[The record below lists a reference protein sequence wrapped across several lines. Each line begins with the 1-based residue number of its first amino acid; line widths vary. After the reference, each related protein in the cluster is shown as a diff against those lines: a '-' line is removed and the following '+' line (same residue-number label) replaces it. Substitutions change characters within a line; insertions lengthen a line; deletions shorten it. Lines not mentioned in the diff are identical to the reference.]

1 MKRSADWALC
11 VNRPKR
17 ALSLS
22 NSCALSPSKGTHPAS
37 TCLHEVLQ
45 ALPGLRGLFGI
56 VVAERP

>member
-11 VNRPKR
+11 VNRPKCP
-17 ALSLS
+17 LSLS
-22 NSCALSPSKGTHPAS
+22 NSCALSPSKGTHS
-37 TCLHEVLQ
+37 RFDMLHEVLQ